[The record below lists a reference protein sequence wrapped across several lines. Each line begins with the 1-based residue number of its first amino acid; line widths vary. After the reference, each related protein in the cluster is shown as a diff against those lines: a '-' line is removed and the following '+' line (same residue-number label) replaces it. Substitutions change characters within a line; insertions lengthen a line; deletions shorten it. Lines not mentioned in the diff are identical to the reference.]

1 MARKNYQP
9 KDKDKPFPSML
20 RRLMKERGITQ
31 EELGKAIGK
40 ARPTISCYTNGSAF
54 PDAETIVALAKFFNT
69 STDNLLG
76 VPQDA
81 RSADETRSMC
91 EYLGIS
97 NEALDHIR
105 ILSTFRCFDDVMKA
119 EWLFSLIQ
127 AVDMLRYHVTEAA
140 LPQMNMTQVKKS
152 IRNSVYDVMEY
163 SQNLADEVSGYRM
176 AEKFVT
182 QRINE
187 SRDQYIQYLD
197 DLKTNL
203 DRED

>member
-9 KDKDKPFPSML
+9 KDKDKPFPTRLSE
-20 RRLMKERGITQ
+20 LMKEQGITQ

-40 ARPTISCYTNGSAF
+40 SRPTISCYTNGSAF
-54 PDAETIVALAKFFNT
+54 PDAETIVALAKFFKT
-69 STDNLLG
+69 STDYLLG
-76 VPQDA
+76 VPQGV
-81 RSADETRSMC
+81 RPADETRSMC

-97 NEALDHIR
+97 NDALDHIR
-105 ILSTFRCFDDVMKA
+105 VLSAFRCFDDVLKA

-176 AEKFVT
+176 AEKYVT
-182 QRINE
+182 QKINE
-187 SRDQYIQYLD
+187 SQERYIQYLD
-197 DLKTNL
+197 ELNANL
-203 DRED
+203 DREG